1 MSGFANWGELLAAFR
16 QLGGIA
22 DNIVIKANGHQRG
35 IFVIDSTKPYHLHV
49 PEEAMISVEDVE
61 VYENNLRLKPEAPV
75 TPRARAFF
83 DSYLFTSWNCG
94 GRQQVE
100 LFLNGM
106 HSLPDPVLAELRANF
121 HVSELLEK
129 PDIAKIRERF
139 LGTRWTLYK
148 GKSVLCPVFEL
159 VNHGPTET
167 HYHTTKTGVSLSG
180 LSKGEIMSQYSI
192 EDSWMRFRSHG
203 FATAERW
210 AFSDPFK
217 VAARNGSLEIIVKKH
232 PHESVSGQGGIIAPL
247 VTRNKNIVEI
257 SFLILG
263 DRMDPSLP
271 VRLFCDTVQKHLETD
286 SQEFLEMLTYVN
298 RLKFIKLL
306 RTCEGFDS
314 PIISVIKRASL
325 LQLEALTCSWFGD
338 WLPPEPVFVNN
349 GAQK

>member
-1 MSGFANWGELLAAFR
+1 MSGFANWGELFDAFR
-16 QLGGIA
+16 QMGGIA
-22 DNIVIKANGHQRG
+22 DNITIKAEGHKRG
-35 IFVIDSTKPYHLHV
+35 IFVEDPTKPSHLHV

-61 VYENNLRLKPEAPV
+61 VFENNLRLKPEATV

-83 DSYLFTSWNCG
+83 DKYQLFTSWSGG

-100 LFLNGM
+100 SFLNGM
-106 HSLPDPVLAELRANF
+106 HSLPDPILAELRANF
-121 HVSELLEK
+121 YVSELLEK
-129 PDIAKIRERF
+129 PDIARIRERF
-139 LGTRWTLYK
+139 LGTRWTSYK

-180 LSKGEIMSQYSI
+180 LSKGEVMSQYSI

-210 AFSDPFK
+210 AFSDPFS

-232 PHESVSGQGGIIAPL
+232 PHESVPGQGGIIAPL
-247 VTRNKNIVEI
+247 VR
-257 SFLILG
+257 
-263 DRMDPSLP
+263 
-271 VRLFCDTVQKHLETD
+271 DTVQKHLETD

-325 LQLEALTCSWFGD
+325 LQLEALTCSWFGN
-338 WLPPEPVFVNN
+338 WLPPEPAFVNK
-349 GAQK
+349 GALK